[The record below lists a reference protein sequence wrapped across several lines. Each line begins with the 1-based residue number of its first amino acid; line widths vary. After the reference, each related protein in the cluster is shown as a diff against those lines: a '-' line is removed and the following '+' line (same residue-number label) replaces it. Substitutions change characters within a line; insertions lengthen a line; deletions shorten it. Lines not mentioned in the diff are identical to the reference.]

1 MKNTSKQ
8 TSISKDERVKSY
20 LDSLQKLIEKLSGGD
35 ELIEILKQDSISEG
49 FINVRIQEIVEN
61 ELLTEKEIY
70 IEKLLNE
77 NENLKKEQAKM
88 KNSSFINNEK
98 KDQSKCD
105 IDSLEEKIKKIKQK
119 YKKKYFKEKEKLYV
133 ENQEL
138 RKINQELMKNNES
151 LNRNNSEN
159 EKKIQS
165 FIKEIEDL
173 KAKPKENSTLLK
185 NKILDSEKNVK
196 KIEKLQKNN
205 KEILKQ
211 NEIISLENSN
221 LKQKNEELLRRIEE
235 IDFENKELV
244 KEQSKTLHSFQ
255 NKIKY
260 ETAKS
265 QSNNSQTLHK
275 SRKIL
280 YMLQD
285 LRKTKDLLLNLQ
297 KNISQTIEFYFSDFA
312 KDLFH
317 KLQNLNTFKK
327 MRESKTLQKE
337 NERFLLEIQKLRSD
351 KTMLEARSLTLKK
364 EHEKNLANTSNIHLA
379 NKNELEKEIS
389 SLKQQIQ
396 EKNEIID
403 RFKFEHAE
411 DLAKMKCDY
420 LKEFNSLHNQL
431 VKLNKNNE
439 TIAMKYEE
447 ELAFFQTNY
456 LNDLRALKIEYRNK
470 LETILNSTR
479 NSAIPSIN
487 LLEYT
492 GGGGIELEEIQS
504 TLRNL
509 LKLADKKQEQL
520 KKNSNKYGNI
530 PLPTRE
536 SVRGKFGSLKD
547 ISNIN
552 LKSSIHSREK
562 SFESLKENI

>member
-1 MKNTSKQ
+1 MKKTSKQ

-70 IEKLLNE
+70 IENLLNE
-77 NENLKKEQAKM
+77 NENLKKELVQIKS
-88 KNSSFINNEK
+88 SSFNNNEK
-98 KDQSKCD
+98 KDLIKGD
-105 IDSLEEKIKKIKQK
+105 IEPLEEKIKKIKQK
-119 YKKKYFKEKEKLYV
+119 YKKKYFKEKEKLFV

-138 RKINQELMKNNES
+138 IKLNQELMKNNES
-151 LNRNNSEN
+151 INKTKHEN
-159 EKKIQS
+159 EKQIQS
-165 FIKEIEDL
+165 LLKEIEEL
-173 KAKPKENSTLLK
+173 KAKPKENSALLK
-185 NKILDSEKNVK
+185 NKIIDSEKISK
-196 KIEKLQKNN
+196 KFDKLKKSN

-211 NEIISLENSN
+211 NEIISFENTN

-235 IDFENKELV
+235 IDDENKELL
-244 KEQSKTLHSFQ
+244 KEQNKTLNSFQ

-260 ETAKS
+260 EAAKS
-265 QSNNSQTLHK
+265 QSNNSQFLHRL
-275 SRKIL
+275 RKIL

-285 LRKTKDLLLNLQ
+285 LRKTKDFLLNLQ
-297 KNISQTIEFYFSDFA
+297 KNISQTIEFYFSDFG

-317 KLQNLNTFKK
+317 KLQNVNSFKK
-327 MRESKTLQKE
+327 LREYKTLQKE
-337 NERFLLEIQKLRSD
+337 NERFLMEIQKLRSE
-351 KTMLEARSLTLKK
+351 KTMLEARSLTIKK
-364 EHEKNLANTSNIHLA
+364 EHEKNLVNNANIHLA
-379 NKNELEKEIS
+379 NKTELEKEIS
-389 SLKQQIQ
+389 NLKQQIQ
-396 EKNEIID
+396 EKNEIIERLKLD
-403 RFKFEHAE
+403 HAE
-411 DLAKMKCDY
+411 DLAKIKCDY
-420 LKEFNSLHNQL
+420 LKEFNSLHNQI

-456 LNDLRALKIEYRNK
+456 LNDLRALKIEYRSK

-487 LLEYT
+487 SLEYT
-492 GGGGIELEEIQS
+492 GGGGVELEEIQN

-509 LKLADKKQEQL
+509 LKLADKKQEQF
-520 KKNSNKYGNI
+520 KKSSNKYGNI

-562 SFESLKENI
+562 SFEILKENI